1 MSPVCMPYRVGA
13 QGASECQMILT
24 GDLPRICGSPRSEE
38 DARLPRWLVIIR
50 RQFSWRRLRGLR
62 RAARTP
68 VRRDLRRV
76 FDEGGQ
82 AGADEIPCPRDGFLV
97 AVVHVDGL
105 VRRPRFDH
113 AGRAGSSRR
122 PVADDFHQVL
132 PPRFPT
138 PPPPPPRPPPQYPPT
153 ARP

>member
-1 MSPVCMPYRVGA
+1 MSPVCMPYPVGA
-13 QGASECQMILT
+13 QGATECQMILT

-38 DARLPRWLVIIR
+38 GARLPRWLVIIR

-62 RAARTP
+62 WAARTP

-82 AGADEIPCPRDGFLV
+82 AGADEIPCPGDGFLV
-97 AVVHVDGL
+97 AVVNVDGL

-113 AGRAGSSRR
+113 AGQAWTGRRA
-122 PVADDFHQVL
+122 VDDDFHQVL
-132 PPRFPT
+132 PRRLP
-138 PPPPPPRPPPQYPPT
+138 YPAAAP
-153 ARP
+153 